1 MAVIECPHC
10 GAQVPVEDGASVR
23 SGHSAQSG
31 GPCEWV
37 MREGE
42 EERHRCPDMAPAT
55 EPTTNARRKDPSPR
69 IREAVELVAAQAGCD
84 EEEALTRLR
93 ERAASVQYRVHD
105 YALLVI
111 QGMVRF
117 GAMPSDGSASVA

>member
-1 MAVIECPHC
+1 M
-10 GAQVPVEDGASVR
+10 
-23 SGHSAQSG
+23 
-31 GPCEWV
+31 
-37 MREGE
+37 
-42 EERHRCPDMAPAT
+42 
-55 EPTTNARRKDPSPR
+55 NARRKDPSPR
-69 IREAVELVAAQAGCD
+69 IREAVQLVAAQGGCD

-117 GAMPSDGSASVA
+117 DSMPSDGSASVA